1 MLRRV
6 GAVLAG
12 ASSLSMVPG
21 LARAVRPVG
30 PTVGHPERVLSPLPL
45 ASISVAWLGIAALL
59 WRPLP
64 VTVDRRVRAVLLPLS
79 VAAYA
84 GGLGLAVAG
93 RLTLGSAYRPSSTAG
108 VRLAPGQRLVTE
120 GPYRFVRHPMYL
132 GLSLAA
138 LGALG
143 LYRTWTTLLFVAQ
156 LPVLVVRARLEEEAL
171 QAEFGA
177 TWQAYRD
184 EVPRWRPK
192 SLATLLGRRDYSPG
206 APGSSEVD
214 WTAR

>member
-1 MLRRV
+1 MPDHGARPGLDRAETVLRRV

-12 ASSLSMVPG
+12 SSALSLAPG
-21 LARAVRPVG
+21 LARVVASSGR
-30 PTVGHPERVLSPLPL
+30 TV
-45 ASISVAWLGIAALL
+45 
-59 WRPLP
+59 
-64 VTVDRRVRAVLLPLS
+64 
-79 VAAYA
+79 
-84 GGLGLAVAG
+84 
-93 RLTLGSAYRPSSTAG
+93 
-108 VRLAPGQRLVTE
+108 
-120 GPYRFVRHPMYL
+120 
-132 GLSLAA
+132 
-138 LGALG
+138 GALG

-156 LPVLVVRARLEEEAL
+156 LPVLLVRARLEEEAL